1 MVTFLFAR
9 LYFYYSVK
17 SRSYEIANFPVIN
30 TAHNIVR
37 KGFTKKKV
45 SLKIPLQP
53 LFVTD
58 VSVTFCI
65 DTSLFCLYK
74 QIFIYEGTPYVL
86 FSTALEQP
94 TCKEVLVLNLGD
106 SLATFYAYL

>member
-45 SLKIPLQP
+45 SLKIPLQKGFLIMKQTLYKSECEQEIIEA
-53 LFVTD
+53 LFNALQQLKLL
-58 VSVTFCI
+58 
-65 DTSLFCLYK
+65 SLFFSFLS
-74 QIFIYEGTPYVL
+74 L
-86 FSTALEQP
+86 F
-94 TCKEVLVLNLGD
+94 NLF
-106 SLATFYAYL
+106 LLHY